1 MNVFFQGIGK
11 RDFWPSSQP
20 FWPVA
25 TQYYNTQKWFVTDS
39 WSEDNRDAY
48 FARPIA
54 RETKNQQ
61 KQTKYLQ
68 DASYC
73 RLKNLTVGYD
83 FPKSWLSFLH
93 VAKAGVY
100 FSAENLFEFTNVKG
114 AYDPEAAGKNG
125 TMVYPFQRTYS
136 FGLNVTF

>member
-1 MNVFFQGIGK
+1 M
-11 RDFWPSSQP
+11 
-20 FWPVA
+20 
-25 TQYYNTQKWFVTDS
+25 
-39 WSEDNRDAY
+39 
-48 FARPIA
+48 
-54 RETKNQQ
+54 
-61 KQTKYLQ
+61 Q

-136 FGLNVTF
+136 FGLNVTSKFSRQDEKNNIKYSSFSGCIIDVCFL

>member
-1 MNVFFQGIGK
+1 MQLYTKEETIGQINQLGQS
-11 RDFWPSSQP
+11 RRP
-20 FWPVA
+20 FLFII
-25 TQYYNTQKWFVTDS
+25 N
-39 WSEDNRDAY
+39 
-48 FARPIA
+48 
-54 RETKNQQ
+54 
-61 KQTKYLQ
+61 YLQ

>member
-1 MNVFFQGIGK
+1 
-11 RDFWPSSQP
+11 
-20 FWPVA
+20 
-25 TQYYNTQKWFVTDS
+25 
-39 WSEDNRDAY
+39 
-48 FARPIA
+48 
-54 RETKNQQ
+54 
-61 KQTKYLQ
+61 LQ

>member
-1 MNVFFQGIGK
+1 MVLLRTHGLKIIVMHILHVLLHAKQRTNK
-11 RDFWPSSQP
+11 
-20 FWPVA
+20 
-25 TQYYNTQKWFVTDS
+25 
-39 WSEDNRDAY
+39 
-48 FARPIA
+48 
-54 RETKNQQ
+54 

-100 FSAENLFEFTNVKG
+100 FSAENFV
-114 AYDPEAAGKNG
+114 
-125 TMVYPFQRTYS
+125 
-136 FGLNVTF
+136 